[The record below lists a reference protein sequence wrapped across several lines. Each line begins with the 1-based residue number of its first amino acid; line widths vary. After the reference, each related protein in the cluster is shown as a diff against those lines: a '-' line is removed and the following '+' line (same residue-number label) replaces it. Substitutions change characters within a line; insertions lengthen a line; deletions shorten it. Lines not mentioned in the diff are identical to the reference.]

1 MQTATLKTRS
11 NSTTPPLWKAYLEM
25 CKPGVVTLML
35 LTALIGMCLSTD
47 SVLPWKP
54 TLLGLI
60 GIGFVSGA
68 AAVMNHLIDRH
79 IDELMKRTHHRPLPT
94 QQIKPS
100 HALIFSIMLTCIGM
114 TILWFYVN
122 HLTALLT
129 FASLIAYAIIYTV
142 FLKHATP
149 QNIVIGGT
157 AGAMPPLLGWTAI
170 TNHVDPHSLLLVLI
184 IFIWTPPHFWA
195 LAIHRVEDYK
205 KANVPMLPI
214 THGIRY
220 TCLHILL
227 YTILLFIVSLLP
239 YLVGMSGLIYLI
251 GSSLLGGLFLYWA
264 IKLYRDQKA
273 CTALKTFKFSIYYL
287 MLLFFVLMFDHY
299 LRIYLI

>member
-1 MQTATLKTRS
+1 MENNTLAPKT
-11 NSTTPPLWKAYLEM
+11 STPLWRAYLEM

-47 SVLPWKP
+47 NIVPWQP
-54 TLLGLI
+54 MLLGLI
-60 GIGFVSGA
+60 GIGFVSSA
-68 AAVMNHLIDRH
+68 AAVMNHLIDRRV
-79 IDELMKRTHHRPLPT
+79 DELMKRTHYRPLPT
-94 QQIKPS
+94 QKISPFN
-100 HALIFSIMLTCIGM
+100 ALIFSLILMYIGM
-114 TILWFYVN
+114 SILWFYVN

-129 FASLIAYAIIYTV
+129 FASLITYAIIYTV

-170 TNHVDPHSLLLVLI
+170 TNHIDPHGLLLVLI

-214 THGIRY
+214 THGIAY

-227 YTILLFIVSLLP
+227 YTILLLIVTLLP

-251 GSSLLGGLFLYWA
+251 GATILGGFFLYWA
-264 IKLYRDQKA
+264 IKLYRDQNPN
-273 CTALKTFKFSIYYL
+273 TALKTFKFSIYYL